1 MMRRAVWIA
10 FAAVCV
16 LSATSWIVPRSEG
29 LPALELQ
36 GIRYGLIGVFALFE
50 ARGRVQFG
58 SVGLGVG
65 AAGGGVFGV
74 PVGAA
79 WGCGSL
85 GCGWWLGSGRGLV
98 CLRSAGQLYSLWFQW
113 LW

>member
-36 GIRYGLIGVFALFE
+36 GIRYGLIGVFAFFE
-50 ARGRVQFG
+50 ARGRVRFG
-58 SVGLGVG
+58 SVGLRV
-65 AAGGGVFGV
+65 AA
-74 PVGAA
+74 AA
-79 WGCGSL
+79 RGSL
-85 GCGWWLGSGRGLV
+85 ECRWQLGSGRGLV
-98 CLRSAGQLYSLWFQW
+98 CLRSAGRLCSLWFLW